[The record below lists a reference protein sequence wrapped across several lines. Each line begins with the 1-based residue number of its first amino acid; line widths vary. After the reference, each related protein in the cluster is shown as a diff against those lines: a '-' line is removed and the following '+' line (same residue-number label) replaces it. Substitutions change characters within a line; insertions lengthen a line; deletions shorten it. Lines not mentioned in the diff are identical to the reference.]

1 MGLKFSGT
9 NYEDQNGIE
18 KYIKDGIII
27 MSPELESTIAFMDEK
42 HSEEF
47 IKKHRDLA
55 DQVRLSAIYEA
66 QNIPLLREYIRNHYK
81 DEVHEELRAYLEW
94 LNGKK
99 KRKEKIKRRL
109 YVRKKDSYTEDFRF
123 FKIFLRT
130 YWMRENPDMLIIRD
144 IQRRL
149 LEYLESE
156 ITDEL
161 AGYSFSGINLNWDD
175 LNDMDKPD
183 AINCVQYFMLLTQK
197 YGPVDVSDKVY
208 DFVDD
213 GVYVLDM
220 IKLKSGVR
228 KNFVALHQY
237 EVEMPESRQKESIIQ
252 KK

>member
-47 IKKHRDLA
+47 IKKCRDLA

-130 YWMRENPDMLIIRD
+130 YWMRESGYADH
-144 IQRRL
+144 QRYT
-149 LEYLESE
+149 EKTS
-156 ITDEL
+156 
-161 AGYSFSGINLNWDD
+161 
-175 LNDMDKPD
+175 
-183 AINCVQYFMLLTQK
+183 
-197 YGPVDVSDKVY
+197 
-208 DFVDD
+208 
-213 GVYVLDM
+213 
-220 IKLKSGVR
+220 
-228 KNFVALHQY
+228 
-237 EVEMPESRQKESIIQ
+237 
-252 KK
+252 